1 MAVAHQ
7 VVDKSGIL
15 IYFLRS
21 LAIGD
26 ARSLYDCCIITHII
40 YDAYK
45 SDDPGMHAQ
54 EIISALSRYFEQSV
68 TPPFNG
74 EKIAA

>member
-1 MAVAHQ
+1 MDAL
-7 VVDKSGIL
+7 VDRQGSLENRIL
-15 IYFLRS
+15 DMQCAAPSDLTIK
-21 LAIGD
+21 LA
-26 ARSLYDCCIITHII
+26 I